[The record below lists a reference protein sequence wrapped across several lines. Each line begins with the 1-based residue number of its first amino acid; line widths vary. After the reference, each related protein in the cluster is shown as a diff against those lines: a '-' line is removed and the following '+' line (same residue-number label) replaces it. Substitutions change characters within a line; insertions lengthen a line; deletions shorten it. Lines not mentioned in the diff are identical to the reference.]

1 MSMAGDFKGLGQL
14 ERNIG
19 RLAAVPSQASRDA
32 AERIHG
38 RLQEQFDR
46 GVDPYGKPWAP
57 LRPATIR
64 RGRTSPPLTNTR
76 EMRDHELE
84 VSPLPGAGIGV
95 TFNPEAPA
103 LFHQKG
109 TSRMAARPIL
119 PTGTLPA
126 GWNQD
131 LKDAS
136 AAATKRALE
145 GR

>member
-1 MSMAGDFKGLGQL
+1 VSLNGNFAGLGQL

-19 RLAAVPSQASRDA
+19 LLARVPAQASRDA

-46 GVDPYGKPWAP
+46 GVDPYGNPWAP

-84 VSPLPGAGIGV
+84 VRPMAGAGIAV

-109 TSRMAARPIL
+109 TSRMAARQIL
-119 PTGTLPA
+119 PTGTMPA
-126 GWNQD
+126 GWNKD
-131 LKDAS
+131 LKDS
-136 AAATKRALE
+136 TAAATKRAME

>member
-1 MSMAGDFKGLGQL
+1 MSLTGNFKGLGQL

-19 RLAAVPSQASRDA
+19 QLARVPSRAAASA

-46 GVDPYGKPWAP
+46 GVDPYGHPWAP

-84 VSPLPGAGIGV
+84 VKPLPGAGIGI

-109 TSRMAARPIL
+109 TSRMKARPIL
-119 PTGTLPA
+119 PTGTLPKA
-126 GWNQD
+126 WNDD
-131 LKDAS
+131 LKASSADAV
-136 AAATKRALE
+136 KRTME